1 METRCELR
9 KHIAFVQQDP
19 YLFPTSL
26 GSSITLGTGDPQ
38 IDHSKMQQTIEM
50 TGLSELVGSRHY

>member
-19 YLFPTSL
+19 HLFPTIL
-26 GSSITLGTGDPQ
+26 GSNITLGTGDPQ

-50 TGLSELVGSRHY
+50 TGLSELVGTRHC